1 MRQLT
6 EAEIEKL
13 ESMREPLWSQRNA
26 FKDEVFRAAKALKVA
41 RMQFKQANDEFEVVQ
56 NQITTGTTDDDQ
68 APLPMEG

>member
-1 MRQLT
+1 MIPRQWFNCWECGRT
-6 EAEIEKL
+6 
-13 ESMREPLWSQRNA
+13 
-26 FKDEVFRAAKALKVA
+26 KALKVA